1 MYAFTSI
8 RLVYWSVKYIFKL
21 NIKRKRGMVCMKN
34 GIKTETCFAM
44 LKLNSV

>member
-8 RLVYWSVKYIFKL
+8 RLVHGSVKYIFKL
-21 NIKRKRGMVCMKN
+21 NIKRKSGMVCMEN
-34 GIKTETCFAM
+34 GIKMETCTAM